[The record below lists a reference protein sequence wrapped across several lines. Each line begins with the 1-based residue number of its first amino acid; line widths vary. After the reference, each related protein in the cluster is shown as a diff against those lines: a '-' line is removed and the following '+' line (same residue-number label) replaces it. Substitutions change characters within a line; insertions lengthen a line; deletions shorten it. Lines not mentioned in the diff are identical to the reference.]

1 MNALL
6 TLVIASF
13 LIVTVLSE
21 YSGGKSF
28 VLIEWET
35 LSKKRLNTSK
45 CVPAGNAVAEANYDA
60 ALAEGGSE
68 TGEGYRRKMRR
79 RVHAKKL
86 RVKKTMKKRLAKKVK
101 KVRRKTVKK
110 NKH

>member
-21 YSGGKSF
+21 YSGGK
-28 VLIEWET
+28 
-35 LSKKRLNTSK
+35 
-45 CVPAGNAVAEANYDA
+45 CVPAGNEVAEASYDVA
-60 ALAEGGSE
+60 PSEGGAE
-68 TGEGYRRKMRR
+68 TGEGYRRKLRR
-79 RVHAKKL
+79 RVHATKRTKKL
-86 RVKKTMKKRLAKKVK
+86 RAKAMKKKRFTKKVK

>member
-21 YSGGKSF
+21 YSGG
-28 VLIEWET
+28 
-35 LSKKRLNTSK
+35 K